1 MIRLIG
7 AALLAG
13 GSSALGL
20 GAVARLEGRVRD
32 LRDLIAGLE
41 VMERELSWRM
51 LPLPELLECA
61 AQGTGSRA
69 ARFFRLC
76 ARGASHLNGRPF
88 RQIWLEGEE
97 ASGLL
102 LEETDRLLLER
113 LGGVL
118 GRYDGENQRQAL
130 AEAVRRLEER
140 RLQAQSQRQRLG
152 RVYGTLGVA
161 AGVLLIILLI

>member
-118 GRYDGENQRQAL
+118 GRYDG
-130 AEAVRRLEER
+130 
-140 RLQAQSQRQRLG
+140 
-152 RVYGTLGVA
+152 
-161 AGVLLIILLI
+161 VLLIILLI